1 MSDRKVELEL
11 HPPRLLL
18 TPLSLAPAFHS
29 WAPPPPMAE
38 YSQMTGHASYEYA
51 YREPELW
58 SWLLEQRCSACAGP
72 SRHHTLGPSAAE
84 RARLEA
90 ATKLAQVERGY
101 YWPVKCGGTRL

>member
-18 TPLSLAPAFHS
+18 TPLFSHLAPAIHS

-38 YSQMTGHASYEYA
+38 YAQMTGHASYEYA

-72 SRHHTLGPSAAE
+72 SRHTLGAVASAAE
-84 RARLEA
+84 RPRLEA
-90 ATKLAQVERGY
+90 ATKLAKLNAAIIG
-101 YWPVKCGGTRL
+101 P

>member
-1 MSDRKVELEL
+1 
-11 HPPRLLL
+11 
-18 TPLSLAPAFHS
+18 
-29 WAPPPPMAE
+29 MAE

-72 SRHHTLGPSAAE
+72 SRHTLGALASAAE

-90 ATKLAQVERGY
+90 QAATKLAKLNAAIIG
-101 YWPVKCGGTRL
+101 P

>member
-11 HPPRLLL
+11 HPPGVAADAFV
-18 TPLSLAPAFHS
+18 LAPAFHS

-72 SRHHTLGPSAAE
+72 SRHTIGALASAAE
-84 RARLEA
+84 RPRLEA
-90 ATKLAQVERGY
+90 AIKLAKLNAAIIG
-101 YWPVKCGGTRL
+101 P